1 MASEREIAEYL
12 LDCFDT
18 LYRVL
23 GEGAPTLLNDAY
35 VVRTYDAARAF
46 GGVALELRE
55 FLGAPAVQSVDVL
68 EGVLANSIA
77 SDETGAMTLFA
88 MAMVVGPRLLVSLL
102 DARQALGEGPLNAIC
117 EHASQVVVSEIR
129 ATGDAARDQAP
140 IEDSSW
146 QGAARDFTETLDG
159 AGYVESMGISR

>member
-46 GGVALELRE
+46 GGVALE
-55 FLGAPAVQSVDVL
+55 
-68 EGVLANSIA
+68 
-77 SDETGAMTLFA
+77 
-88 MAMVVGPRLLVSLL
+88 
-102 DARQALGEGPLNAIC
+102 
-117 EHASQVVVSEIR
+117 
-129 ATGDAARDQAP
+129 
-140 IEDSSW
+140 
-146 QGAARDFTETLDG
+146 
-159 AGYVESMGISR
+159 